1 MMNSIIGIAVKDIKT
16 FFRERGTIFWTIAFP
31 VMILLLFTAI
41 FGREIPFNANIGIV
55 NYDNDQYEISASI
68 VNGLN
73 STGFLTVKNFTDEIE
88 ALKEL
93 NATNIRAVVVIPQ
106 NFSQNLYAGKAN
118 VSLILD
124 GTNPDVARLIDDGVK
139 TFFTEY
145 YKNFYNQTFG
155 INYTEPITINTEISA
170 VGQQIGYKENIVPG
184 MLTYPLL
191 FSSMVVSTGAIV
203 FEREKGTL
211 KKIRASPIRPVN
223 MLFGKTLAAL
233 VQTAISIII
242 MAVLAAFLLAP
253 KLNWNVS
260 LLAPIMFLGSMNGIA
275 LGLIISCI
283 GRAPQEASNAATTIA
298 IVLQFFTG
306 MYFPIEYLPTYMQQI
321 GRFIPMTYAAQA
333 LRDIMIRNATLND
346 LLLPII
352 TLTVSAAILY
362 GVGVL
367 LYKRWVE
374 K

>member
-1 MMNSIIGIAVKDIKT
+1 MTNSIIGIAVKDVKT

-41 FGREIPFNANIGIV
+41 FGREIPFNANIGVV
-55 NYDNDQYEISASI
+55 NYDNDPYGISASI

-73 STGFLTVKNFTDEIE
+73 SAGFLTVKNFTDEIE
-88 ALKEL
+88 ALREL

-106 NFSQNLYAGKAN
+106 NFSHNLYAGNAN
-118 VSLILD
+118 VSMILD
-124 GTNPDVARLIDDGVK
+124 GTNPDVTRLIEDGVK
-139 TFFTEY
+139 TFFSAY
-145 YKNFYNQTFG
+145 YKQV
-155 INYTEPITINTEISA
+155 IKPNYTEPITINTQIS
-170 VGQQIGYKENIVPG
+170 VIGQQIGYKENIVPG

-211 KKIRASPIRPVN
+211 KKIRASPIRPIN

-233 VQTAISIII
+233 VQTAISITV
-242 MAVLAAFLLAP
+242 MAVLAAVLLAP

-346 LLLPII
+346 LLLPIT
-352 TLTVSAAILY
+352 TLTVSAVILY

>member
-1 MMNSIIGIAVKDIKT
+1 MNSIMGIAKKDVKT
-16 FFRERGTIFWTIAFP
+16 LFRERGTVFWTIAFP

-41 FGREIPFNANIGIV
+41 FGRSIPFNANIGV
-55 NYDNDQYEISASI
+55 VDYDHDPYGISAGI
-68 VNGLN
+68 VNGLDN
-73 STGFLTVKNFTDEIE
+73 TGFLMVKNFTDENE

-93 NATNIRAVVVIPQ
+93 NATNIRAVLVIPQ
-106 NFSQNLYAGKAN
+106 NFSQNLYANKSS

-124 GTNPDVARLIDDGVK
+124 GTNPDVYRVINDGVK
-139 TFFTEY
+139 TFFSEF
-145 YKNFYNQTFG
+145 YKDFYNHTFG
-155 INYTEPITINTEISA
+155 KNYTEPITINTETSM
-170 VGQQIGYKENIVPG
+170 VGQQIGYKESIVPG

-203 FEREKGTL
+203 YEREKGTL
-211 KKIRASPIRPVN
+211 KKIRAAPIRPIN

-233 VQTAISIII
+233 FQTSMSIII
-242 MAVLAAFLLAP
+242 MSLLAVALLGP
-253 KLNWNVS
+253 KLNWNVP
-260 LLAPIMFLGSMNGIA
+260 LLIPIFFLGSMNGIA

-306 MYFPIEYLPTYMQQI
+306 MYFPVEYLPTYMQQI
-321 GRFIPMTYAAQA
+321 GRFIPMTYAAQS

-346 LLLPII
+346 LLLPIT
-352 TLTVSAAILY
+352 TLTVSAVILY
-362 GVGVL
+362 AVGVL
-367 LYKRWVE
+367 LYRRWVE

>member
-1 MMNSIIGIAVKDIKT
+1 MNPIIGIAVKDIKT

-41 FGREIPFNANIGIV
+41 FGRDIPFNANIGV
-55 NYDNDQYEISASI
+55 VDNDSTMLSASI
-68 VNGLN
+68 VGGLN
-73 STGFLTVKNFTDEIE
+73 QTGLFTMKDFANKTE
-88 ALKEL
+88 AVKEL
-93 NATNIRAVVVIPQ
+93 NATNVRAVLVIPEGFAQ
-106 NFSQNLYAGKAN
+106 DLIFAN
-118 VSLILD
+118 ASVSLTVD
-124 GTNPDVARLIDDGVK
+124 ETSPDVARLVTDGIK
-139 TFFTEY
+139 TFFSEY
-145 YKNFYNQTFG
+145 YKQFYNQTHG
-155 INYTEPITINTEISA
+155 INYADPITVIEEA
-170 VGQQIGYKENIVPG
+170 PVMGQKIGYKENIVPG

-211 KKIRASPIRPVN
+211 KKIRASPIRPIN

-233 VQTAISIII
+233 FQTAIAILI
-242 MAVLAAFLLAP
+242 MSVLAAVLLGP
-253 KLNWNVS
+253 KLNWNIP
-260 LLAPIMFLGSMNGIA
+260 LLIPIFFLGSINGIA

-306 MYFPIEYLPTYMQQI
+306 MYFPIDYLPTYMQQI
-321 GRFIPMTYAAQA
+321 GRLIPMTYAAQA
-333 LRDIMIRNATLND
+333 LRDIMIRNATLGD
-346 LLLPII
+346 LILPIA
-352 TLTVSAAILY
+352 TLGLAAIILY

>member
-1 MMNSIIGIAVKDIKT
+1 MMNSIIGIAKKDIKT
-16 FFRERGTIFWTIAFP
+16 LFRERGTVFWTIAFP

-41 FGREIPFNANIGIV
+41 FGREIPFNANIGVV
-55 NYDNDQYEISASI
+55 NYDSNPVISASI
-68 VNGLN
+68 VSGLN
-73 STGFLTVKNFTDEIE
+73 STGFLTVEKFTNETE

-93 NATNIRAVVVIPQ
+93 NSTNIRAVVIIPQ
-106 NFSQNLYAGKAN
+106 NFSQNLFEKERAD

-124 GTNPDVARLIDDGVK
+124 GTNPDVYRIIDDGVK

-145 YKNFYNQTFG
+145 YKSFYSTAFG
-155 INYTEPITINTEISA
+155 TNYTEPITINTETST
-170 VGQQIGYKENIVPG
+170 VGQQIGYKESIVPG

-203 FEREKGTL
+203 YEREKGTL
-211 KKIRASPIRPVN
+211 KKIRVAPIRPIN

-233 VQTAISIII
+233 FQTSISIII
-242 MAVLAAFLLAP
+242 MALLAVVLLGP
-253 KLNWNVS
+253 KLNWNVP
-260 LLAPIMFLGSMNGIA
+260 LLIPIFFLGSMNGIA

-321 GRFIPMTYAAQA
+321 GHFIPMTYAAQA
-333 LRDIMIRNATLND
+333 LRDIMIRNATFAD
-346 LLLPII
+346 LAIPML
-352 TLTVSAAILY
+352 TLMLSAAFLY
-362 GVGVL
+362 GIGVL